1 MSEYG
6 IKVAVDEDEAK
17 HVKEGRVYAYIN
29 GTNYSALKL
38 SHNAFCALVNR
49 MAEDLKKLKAEL
61 RFDAI
66 AVQGTSGLAVAFP
79 LWMLTGIPVV
89 IVKKD
94 GESCS
99 HGPMVTATGSP
110 WGMELKSYL
119 FVDDLV
125 DSGNTHQRVRD
136 KLHGAKCVGALLY
149 YDAMEWPADLIPKIP
164 ELRKIPHAFNENVY
178 KYHVY
183 TGF

>member
-1 MSEYG
+1 MQCPTCQHLES
-6 IKVAVDEDEAK
+6 KVVDSREARDSVRRRRECLGCG
-17 HVKEGRVYAYIN
+17 H
-29 GTNYSALKL
+29 
-38 SHNAFCALVNR
+38 
-49 MAEDLKKLKAEL
+49 
-61 RFDAI
+61 RFTTFERI
-66 AVQGTSGLAVAFP
+66 EFRLP
-79 LWMLTGIPVV
+79 V